1 MNKILVVLCGAL
13 FLLAGCIEGTE
24 DLVEDIVEEIVPGCN
39 DESALNYD
47 ESAENDLA
55 CLSQEVI
62 VQSFNDFAT
71 FMDEGPSVNDTAGMT
86 IEMDMTMTEEDGM
99 AGDLRIESRMI
110 VSPTGAFTSTDIN
123 FNNMMTIT
131 EEYWVLPNGDNTE
144 IRVSANDE
152 EFTMMS
158 AMSYADTLAYM
169 VGDSDG
175 EDHSEHNHEDEHD
188 HHDEHDHEDDMGDDM
203 EGDMDMEP
211 DVEAPDLTEMDLSS
225 SNFTM
230 TIDENNSDE
239 MYMFSTD
246 LTVEGMT
253 QTIELVVDSTLVL
266 RSVTIE
272 MGEETVMMKVHT
284 TTEIQD
290 VLDEA
295 NSADRD
301 FSSVEALP
309 FDIVSDDEFDLM
321 VEEESEE
328 TDNTTSDGSDQPDN
342 STDEETN
349 DDGSG
354 FHMVKSAGNSEGLMF
369 AGDFSDYHLAF
380 ANCTTTMDDNGTED
394 TTCEEPVHTVALG
407 NISYTM
413 AEAMALNESE
423 IPAMAIIDMDES
435 GSLTDG
441 DMIFVNPEEVN
452 ITGDWNEVRL
462 YSASADA
469 YSDENPVLSL
479 PGFTGVL
486 ATLALIGAA
495 FIRKQD

>member
-47 ESAENDLA
+47 QSAENDLA

-123 FNNMMTIT
+123 FNNMMTIS

-169 VGDSDG
+169 VGDSDEE
-175 EDHSEHNHEDEHD
+175 EDHSEH
-188 HHDEHDHEDDMGDDM
+188 DHEGENNHSDDMDDDM

-253 QTIELVVDSTLVL
+253 QTIELVVDSALVL

-272 MGEETVMMKVHT
+272 MGDETVMMKVHT
-284 TTEIQD
+284 TSEIQA

-301 FSSVEALP
+301 FSSMEALP

-321 VEEESEE
+321 DDEESDEPE
-328 TDNTTSDGSDQPDN
+328 NTTSEESDN

-354 FHMVKSAGNSEGLMF
+354 FHMVKSGGNSDALLF

-413 AEAMALNESE
+413 AEAMALNESDV
-423 IPAMAIIDMDES
+423 PSMAIIDMDES

-441 DMIFVNPEEVN
+441 DMVYVNPEEVN

-469 YSDENPVLSL
+469 YSDENPVMSL

>member
-47 ESAENDLA
+47 QSAENDLA

-123 FNNMMTIT
+123 FNNMMTIS

-169 VGDSDG
+169 VGDSDEE
-175 EDHSEHNHEDEHD
+175 EDHSEH
-188 HHDEHDHEDDMGDDM
+188 DHEGEHNHSDDMDDDM

-253 QTIELVVDSTLVL
+253 QTIELVVDSALVL

-284 TTEIQD
+284 TSEIQA

-295 NSADRD
+295 NSVDRD
-301 FSSVEALP
+301 FSSMEALP

-321 VEEESEE
+321 DDEESDEP
-328 TDNTTSDGSDQPDN
+328 DNTTSEESDN

-349 DDGSG
+349 DDGTG
-354 FHMVKSAGNSEGLMF
+354 FHMVKSGGNSDALLF

-413 AEAMALNESE
+413 AEAMALNESDV
-423 IPAMAIIDMDES
+423 PSMAIIDMDES

-441 DMIFVNPEEVN
+441 DMVYVNPEEVN

-469 YSDENPVLSL
+469 YSDENPVMSL

>member
-1 MNKILVVLCGAL
+1 MNKILVVLSGAL

-47 ESAENDLA
+47 QSAENDLA

-123 FNNMMTIT
+123 FNNMMTIS

-169 VGDSDG
+169 VGDSDEE
-175 EDHSEHNHEDEHD
+175 EDHSEH
-188 HHDEHDHEDDMGDDM
+188 DHEGEHNHSDDMDDDM

-253 QTIELVVDSTLVL
+253 QTIELVVDSALVL

-284 TTEIQD
+284 TSEIQA

-295 NSADRD
+295 NSVDRD
-301 FSSVEALP
+301 FSSMEALP

-321 VEEESEE
+321 DDEESDEPE
-328 TDNTTSDGSDQPDN
+328 NTTSEESDN

-354 FHMVKSAGNSEGLMF
+354 FHMVKSGGNSDALLF

-413 AEAMALNESE
+413 AEAMALNESDV
-423 IPAMAIIDMDES
+423 PSMAIIDMDES

-441 DMIFVNPEEVN
+441 DMVYVNPEEVN

-469 YSDENPVLSL
+469 YSDENPVMSL

>member
-47 ESAENDLA
+47 QSAENDLA

-123 FNNMMTIT
+123 FNNMMTIS

-169 VGDSDG
+169 VGDSDEE
-175 EDHSEHNHEDEHD
+175 EDHSEH
-188 HHDEHDHEDDMGDDM
+188 DHEGEHNHSDDMDDDM

-253 QTIELVVDSTLVL
+253 QTIELVVDSALVL

-284 TTEIQD
+284 TSEIQA

-301 FSSVEALP
+301 FSSMEALP

-321 VEEESEE
+321 DDEESDEPE
-328 TDNTTSDGSDQPDN
+328 NTTSEESDN

-354 FHMVKSAGNSEGLMF
+354 FHMVKSGGNSDALLF

-413 AEAMALNESE
+413 AEAMALNESDV
-423 IPAMAIIDMDES
+423 PSMAIIDMDES

-441 DMIFVNPEEVN
+441 DMVYVNPEEVN

-469 YSDENPVLSL
+469 YSDENPVMSL

>member
-47 ESAENDLA
+47 QSAENDLA

-123 FNNMMTIT
+123 FNNMMTIS

-169 VGDSDG
+169 VGDSDEE
-175 EDHSEHNHEDEHD
+175 EDHSEH
-188 HHDEHDHEDDMGDDM
+188 DHEGEHNHSDDMDDDM

-253 QTIELVVDSTLVL
+253 QTIELVVDSALVL

-272 MGEETVMMKVHT
+272 MGDETVMMKVHT
-284 TTEIQD
+284 TSEIQA

-301 FSSVEALP
+301 FSSMEALP

-321 VEEESEE
+321 DDEESDEPE
-328 TDNTTSDGSDQPDN
+328 NTTSEESDN

-354 FHMVKSAGNSEGLMF
+354 FHMVKSGGNSDALLF
-369 AGDFSDYHLAF
+369 SGDFSDYHLAF
-380 ANCTTTMDDNGTED
+380 ANCTTMMDDNGTED

-413 AEAMALNESE
+413 AEAMALNESDV
-423 IPAMAIIDMDES
+423 PSMAIIDMDES

-441 DMIFVNPEEVN
+441 DMVYVNPEEVN

-469 YSDENPVLSL
+469 YSDENPVMSL

>member
-47 ESAENDLA
+47 QSAENDLA

-123 FNNMMTIT
+123 FNNMMTIS

-169 VGDSDG
+169 VGDSDEE
-175 EDHSEHNHEDEHD
+175 EDHSEH
-188 HHDEHDHEDDMGDDM
+188 DHEGENNHSDDMDDDM

-253 QTIELVVDSTLVL
+253 QTIELVVDSALVL

-272 MGEETVMMKVHT
+272 MGDETVMMKVHT
-284 TTEIQD
+284 TSEIQA

-301 FSSVEALP
+301 FSSMEALP

-321 VEEESEE
+321 DDEESDEPE
-328 TDNTTSDGSDQPDN
+328 NTTSEESDN

-354 FHMVKSAGNSEGLMF
+354 FHMVKSGGNSDALLF
-369 AGDFSDYHLAF
+369 SGDFSDYHLAF

-413 AEAMALNESE
+413 AEAMALNESDV
-423 IPAMAIIDMDES
+423 PSMAIIDMDES

-441 DMIFVNPEEVN
+441 DMVYVNPEEVN

-469 YSDENPVLSL
+469 YSDENPVMSL

>member
-47 ESAENDLA
+47 QSAENDLA

-123 FNNMMTIT
+123 FNNMMTIS

-169 VGDSDG
+169 VGDSDEE
-175 EDHSEHNHEDEHD
+175 EDHSEH
-188 HHDEHDHEDDMGDDM
+188 DHEGEHNHSDDMDDDM

-253 QTIELVVDSTLVL
+253 QTIELVVDSALVL

-272 MGEETVMMKVHT
+272 MGDETVMMKVHT
-284 TTEIQD
+284 TSEIQA

-301 FSSVEALP
+301 FSSMEALP

-321 VEEESEE
+321 DDEESDEPE
-328 TDNTTSDGSDQPDN
+328 NTTSEESDN

-354 FHMVKSAGNSEGLMF
+354 FHMVKSGGNSDALLF

-413 AEAMALNESE
+413 AEAMALNESDV
-423 IPAMAIIDMDES
+423 PSMAIIDMDES

-441 DMIFVNPEEVN
+441 DMVYVNPEEVN

-469 YSDENPVLSL
+469 YSDENPVMSL

>member
-47 ESAENDLA
+47 QSAENDLA

-99 AGDLRIESRMI
+99 AGDLRIESRII

-123 FNNMMTIT
+123 FNNMMTIS

-169 VGDSDG
+169 VGDSDEE
-175 EDHSEHNHEDEHD
+175 EDHSEH
-188 HHDEHDHEDDMGDDM
+188 DHEGENNHSDDMDDDM

-253 QTIELVVDSTLVL
+253 QTIELVVDSALVL

-272 MGEETVMMKVHT
+272 MGDETVMMKVHT
-284 TTEIQD
+284 TSEIQA

-301 FSSVEALP
+301 FSSMEALP

-321 VEEESEE
+321 DDEESDEPE
-328 TDNTTSDGSDQPDN
+328 NTTSEESDN

-354 FHMVKSAGNSEGLMF
+354 FHMVKSGGNSDALLF

-380 ANCTTTMDDNGTED
+380 ANCSTTMDDNGTED

-413 AEAMALNESE
+413 AEAMALNESDV
-423 IPAMAIIDMDES
+423 PSMAIIDMDES

-441 DMIFVNPEEVN
+441 DMVYVNPEEVN

-469 YSDENPVLSL
+469 YSDENPVMSL

>member
-47 ESAENDLA
+47 QSAENDLA

-123 FNNMMTIT
+123 FNNMMTIS

-158 AMSYADTLAYM
+158 AMSYAETLAYM
-169 VGDSDG
+169 VGDSDEE
-175 EDHSEHNHEDEHD
+175 EDHSEH
-188 HHDEHDHEDDMGDDM
+188 DHEGEHNHSDDMDDDM

-253 QTIELVVDSTLVL
+253 QTIELVVDSALVL

-284 TTEIQD
+284 TSEIQA

-295 NSADRD
+295 NSVDRD
-301 FSSVEALP
+301 FSSMEALP

-321 VEEESEE
+321 DDEESDEP
-328 TDNTTSDGSDQPDN
+328 DNTTSEESDN

-349 DDGSG
+349 DDGTG
-354 FHMVKSAGNSEGLMF
+354 FHMVKSGGNSDALLF

-413 AEAMALNESE
+413 AEAMALNESDV
-423 IPAMAIIDMDES
+423 PSMAIIDMDES

-441 DMIFVNPEEVN
+441 DMVYVNPEEVN

-469 YSDENPVLSL
+469 YSDENPVMSL

>member
-47 ESAENDLA
+47 QSAENDLA

-123 FNNMMTIT
+123 FNNMMTIS

-169 VGDSDG
+169 VGDSDEE
-175 EDHSEHNHEDEHD
+175 EDHSEH
-188 HHDEHDHEDDMGDDM
+188 DHEGEHNHSDDMDDDM

-253 QTIELVVDSTLVL
+253 QTIELVVDSALVL

-284 TTEIQD
+284 TSEIQA

-295 NSADRD
+295 NSVDRD
-301 FSSVEALP
+301 FSSMEALP

-321 VEEESEE
+321 DDEESDEPE
-328 TDNTTSDGSDQPDN
+328 NTTSEESDN

-354 FHMVKSAGNSEGLMF
+354 FHMVKSGGNSDALLF

-413 AEAMALNESE
+413 AEAMALNESDV
-423 IPAMAIIDMDES
+423 PSMAIIDMDES

-441 DMIFVNPEEVN
+441 DMVYVNPEEVN

-469 YSDENPVLSL
+469 YSDENPVMSL

>member
-47 ESAENDLA
+47 QSAENDLA

-123 FNNMMTIT
+123 FNNMMTIS

-169 VGDSDG
+169 VGDSDE
-175 EDHSEHNHEDEHD
+175 EDHSEH
-188 HHDEHDHEDDMGDDM
+188 DHEGENNHSDDMDDDM

-253 QTIELVVDSTLVL
+253 QTIELVVDSALVL

-272 MGEETVMMKVHT
+272 MGDETVMMKVHT
-284 TTEIQD
+284 TSEIQA

-301 FSSVEALP
+301 FSSMEALP

-321 VEEESEE
+321 DDEESDEPE
-328 TDNTTSDGSDQPDN
+328 NTTSEESDN

-354 FHMVKSAGNSEGLMF
+354 FHMVKSGGNSDALLF
-369 AGDFSDYHLAF
+369 SGDFSDYHLAF

-413 AEAMALNESE
+413 AEAMALNESDV
-423 IPAMAIIDMDES
+423 PSMAIIDMDES

-441 DMIFVNPEEVN
+441 DMVYVNPEEVN

-469 YSDENPVLSL
+469 YSDENPVMSL

>member
-13 FLLAGCIEGTE
+13 LLLAGCIEGTE

-47 ESAENDLA
+47 QSAENDLA

-123 FNNMMTIT
+123 FNNMMTIS

-169 VGDSDG
+169 VGDSDEE
-175 EDHSEHNHEDEHD
+175 EDHSEH
-188 HHDEHDHEDDMGDDM
+188 DHEGEHNHSDDMDDDM

-253 QTIELVVDSTLVL
+253 QTIELVVDSALVL

-284 TTEIQD
+284 TSEIQA

-295 NSADRD
+295 NSVDRD
-301 FSSVEALP
+301 FSSMEALP

-321 VEEESEE
+321 DDEESDEPE
-328 TDNTTSDGSDQPDN
+328 NTTSEESDN

-354 FHMVKSAGNSEGLMF
+354 FHMVKSGGNSDALLF

-413 AEAMALNESE
+413 AEAMALNESDV
-423 IPAMAIIDMDES
+423 PSMAIIDMDES

-441 DMIFVNPEEVN
+441 DMVYVNPEEVN

-469 YSDENPVLSL
+469 YSDENPVMSL